1 MTDQNNIVYLIDKVV
16 GSKGQ
21 KLKKQNEYMY
31 WSPFVS
37 HHKQKLQ
44 INVISGKWHCWVS
57 DEGGHNLFQLFKKLN
72 ATNEQFTELRDI
84 VGTTSYKYGSYG
96 SDITKKESKVELPK
110 EFLSLSYKH
119 PSPIYKHAIYYLS
132 KRGITQE
139 DVLKYNIGYCDQG
152 IYTNRV
158 IIPSYDEDGKLNF
171 FVGRD
176 IFESK
181 MKYKNSPT
189 PKNVVGFE
197 LFINW
202 DEPIVL
208 CEGPFDAIAVKRN
221 AIPLFGKTILS
232 NLRRK
237 IIEKKVK
244 QIYISLDKDAILD
257 SLKMVEEFMKNDI
270 EVYFVDLPEKDP
282 SDLGFEKVIPLLKE
296 TKKMKFSDL
305 IKYKLNGKTRKH
317 MEIF

>member
-1 MTDQNNIVYLIDKVV
+1 MINNIVYLLDRVI

-37 HHKQKLQ
+37 HHKPKLQ
-44 INVISGKWHCWVS
+44 INIITGKWHCWVS
-57 DEGGHNLFQLFKKLN
+57 NMGGHNLFQLFKKLS
-72 ATNEQFTELRDI
+72 ATQEQFRELRGI
-84 VGTTSYKYGSYG
+84 VDETSYGYESKEVR
-96 SDITKKESKVELPK
+96 KKGKVELPK
-110 EFLSLSYKH
+110 EFLSLVYKH
-119 PSPIYKHAIYYLS
+119 PSPVYKNAMMYLQR
-132 KRGITQE
+132 RGITYE
-139 DVLKYNIGYCDQG
+139 DILKYNIGYCDQG
-152 IYTNRV
+152 LYTNRV
-158 IIPSYDEDGKLNF
+158 IIPSYSEDGQLNF

-176 IFESK
+176 IFQSK
-181 MKYKNSPT
+181 MKYRNSPT
-189 PKNVVGFE
+189 SKDVVGFE

-208 CEGPFDAIAVKRN
+208 CEGPFDAIAIKRN

-244 QIYISLDKDAILD
+244 QVYISLDRDAILD

-270 EVYFVDLPEKDP
+270 DVYFVNLPEKDP
-282 SDLGFEKVIPLLKE
+282 SDLGFENVIPLLKE
-296 TKKMKFSDL
+296 TEKMKFSDL
-305 IKYKLNGKTRKH
+305 MRYKLNGKVKKS
-317 MEIF
+317 INI

>member
-1 MTDQNNIVYLIDKVV
+1 MSNKLIYLIDRTI

-37 HHKQKLQ
+37 HHKPKLQ
-44 INVISGKWHCWVS
+44 INIITGKWHCWVS
-57 DEGGHNLFQLFKKLN
+57 NAGGHNLFQLFKKLN
-72 ATNEQFTELRDI
+72 ATQEQFRELSSI
-84 VGTTSYKYGSYG
+84 VDETSYGYESKEV
-96 SDITKKESKVELPK
+96 KKNGKVELPK
-110 EFLSLSYKH
+110 EFLSLVYKH
-119 PSPIYKHAIYYLS
+119 PSPVYKNAMMYLQR
-132 KRGITQE
+132 RGITYE
-139 DVLKYNIGYCDQG
+139 DILKYNIGYCDQG
-152 IYTNRV
+152 LYTNRV
-158 IIPSYDEDGKLNF
+158 IIPSYSEDGQLNF

-181 MKYKNSPT
+181 MKYRNSPT

-232 NLRRK
+232 NLKRK

-244 QIYISLDKDAILD
+244 QVYISLDRDAILD
-257 SLKMVEEFMKNDI
+257 SIKMVEDFMKNDI
-270 EVYFVDLPEKDP
+270 DVYFVNLPEKDP
-282 SDLGFEKVIPLLKE
+282 SDLGFENVIPLLKE
-296 TKKMKFSDL
+296 TEKMKFSDL
-305 IKYKLNGKTRKH
+305 MRYKLKGKPKKS
-317 MEIF
+317 INI

>member
-1 MTDQNNIVYLIDKVV
+1 MDSSKLVYLVDRTI

-37 HHKQKLQ
+37 HHKPKLQ
-44 INVISGKWHCWVS
+44 INIVTGKWHCWVS
-57 DEGGHNLFQLFKKLN
+57 NAGGHNLFQLFKKLN
-72 ATNEQFTELRDI
+72 ATREQFTELGTI
-84 VGTTSYKYGSYG
+84 VGDKPYKKRNDDSE
-96 SDITKKESKVELPK
+96 KKNKQVELPK

-119 PSPIYKHAIYYLS
+119 PSPVYRHAISYLQ
-132 KRGITQE
+132 KRGITYE
-139 DVLKYNIGYCDQG
+139 DILKYGIGYCDQG
-152 IYTNRV
+152 LYTNRV
-158 IIPSYDEDGKLNF
+158 IIPSYSEDGQLNF

-181 MKYKNSPT
+181 MKYRNSPT
-189 PKNVVGFE
+189 PKDVVGFE

-208 CEGPFDAIAVKRN
+208 CEGPFDAIAIKRN

-232 NLRRK
+232 NLKRK

-244 QIYISLDKDAILD
+244 QVYISLDKDAVLD
-257 SLKMVEEFMKNDI
+257 SIKMVEDFMKNDI
-270 EVYFVDLPEKDP
+270 DVYFVNLPEKDP
-282 SDLGFEKVIPLLKE
+282 SDLGFERVIPLLKE
-296 TKKMKFSDL
+296 TEKMKFSDL
-305 IKYKLNGKTRKH
+305 MRYKLNGKIKKS
-317 MEIF
+317 INI

>member
-1 MTDQNNIVYLIDKVV
+1 MINNIVYLLDRVI

-21 KLKKQNEYMY
+21 KLKKPNEYMY
-31 WSPFVS
+31 WSPFVV
-37 HHKQKLQ
+37 HHKPKLQ
-44 INVISGKWHCWVS
+44 VNIVTGKWHCWVS
-57 DEGGHNLFQLFKKLN
+57 NAGGHNLFQLFKKLN
-72 ATNEQFTELRDI
+72 ATNDQFTELRGI
-84 VGTTSYKYGSYG
+84 VDEISYG
-96 SDITKKESKVELPK
+96 YESKEVRKEGKVELPK
-110 EFLSLSYKH
+110 EFLSLVYKH
-119 PSPIYKHAIYYLS
+119 PSPVYKNAMVYLQR
-132 KRGITQE
+132 RGITYE
-139 DVLKYNIGYCDQG
+139 DILKYNIGYCDQG
-152 IYTNRV
+152 LYTNRV

-181 MKYKNSPT
+181 MKYRNSPT
-189 PKNVVGFE
+189 SKDVVGFE

-208 CEGPFDAIAVKRN
+208 CEGPFDAIAIKRN

-244 QIYISLDKDAILD
+244 QVYISLDRDAILD

-270 EVYFVDLPEKDP
+270 DVYFVNLPEKDP
-282 SDLGFEKVIPLLKE
+282 SDLGFENVIPLLKE
-296 TKKMKFSDL
+296 TEKMKFSDL
-305 IKYKLNGKTRKH
+305 MRYKLNGKVKKS
-317 MEIF
+317 INI

>member
-1 MTDQNNIVYLIDKVV
+1 MINNIVYLLDRVI

-37 HHKQKLQ
+37 HHKPKLQ
-44 INVISGKWHCWVS
+44 INIITGKWHCWVS
-57 DEGGHNLFQLFKKLN
+57 NMGGHNLFQLFKKLS
-72 ATNEQFTELRDI
+72 ATQEQFRELRGI
-84 VGTTSYKYGSYG
+84 VDETSYGYESKEVR
-96 SDITKKESKVELPK
+96 KKGKVELPK
-110 EFLSLSYKH
+110 EFLSLVYKH
-119 PSPIYKHAIYYLS
+119 PSPVYRNAMMYLQR
-132 KRGITQE
+132 RGITYE
-139 DVLKYNIGYCDQG
+139 DILKYNIGYCDQG
-152 IYTNRV
+152 LYTNRV
-158 IIPSYDEDGKLNF
+158 IIPSYSEDGQLNF

-176 IFESK
+176 IFQSK
-181 MKYKNSPT
+181 MKYRNSPT
-189 PKNVVGFE
+189 PKDVVGFE

-208 CEGPFDAIAVKRN
+208 CEGPFDAIAIKRN

-244 QIYISLDKDAILD
+244 QVYISLDRDAILD

-270 EVYFVDLPEKDP
+270 DVYFVNLPEKDP
-282 SDLGFEKVIPLLKE
+282 SDLGFENVIPLLKE
-296 TKKMKFSDL
+296 TEKMKFSDL
-305 IKYKLNGKTRKH
+305 MRYKLNGKVKKS
-317 MEIF
+317 INI

>member
-1 MTDQNNIVYLIDKVV
+1 MSNKIVYLLDRVI

-21 KLKKQNEYMY
+21 KLKKPNEYMY

-37 HHKQKLQ
+37 HHKPKLQ
-44 INVISGKWHCWVS
+44 INIITGKWHCWVS
-57 DEGGHNLFQLFKKLN
+57 NAGGHNLFQLFKKLN
-72 ATNEQFTELRDI
+72 ATQEQFQELRGI
-84 VGTTSYKYGSYG
+84 VDEISYG
-96 SDITKKESKVELPK
+96 YESKEVRKEGKVELPK
-110 EFLSLSYKH
+110 EFLSLVYKH
-119 PSPIYKHAIYYLS
+119 PSPVYKNAMMYLQR
-132 KRGITQE
+132 RGITYE
-139 DVLKYNIGYCDQG
+139 DILKYNIGYCDQG
-152 IYTNRV
+152 LYTNRV
-158 IIPSYDEDGKLNF
+158 IIPSYSEDGQLNF

-181 MKYKNSPT
+181 MKYRNSPT
-189 PKNVVGFE
+189 PKDVVGFE

-208 CEGPFDAIAVKRN
+208 CEGPFDAIAIKRN

-244 QIYISLDKDAILD
+244 QVYISLDRDAFQD

-270 EVYFVDLPEKDP
+270 DVYFVNLPEKDP
-282 SDLGFEKVIPLLKE
+282 SDLGFENVIPLLKE
-296 TKKMKFSDL
+296 TEKMKFSDL
-305 IKYKLNGKTRKH
+305 MRYKLNGKVKKS
-317 MEIF
+317 INI

>member
-1 MTDQNNIVYLIDKVV
+1 
-16 GSKGQ
+16 
-21 KLKKQNEYMY
+21 
-31 WSPFVS
+31 
-37 HHKQKLQ
+37 
-44 INVISGKWHCWVS
+44 
-57 DEGGHNLFQLFKKLN
+57 
-72 ATNEQFTELRDI
+72 
-84 VGTTSYKYGSYG
+84 
-96 SDITKKESKVELPK
+96 
-110 EFLSLSYKH
+110 
-119 PSPIYKHAIYYLS
+119 
-132 KRGITQE
+132 
-139 DVLKYNIGYCDQG
+139 
-152 IYTNRV
+152 
-158 IIPSYDEDGKLNF
+158 
-171 FVGRD
+171 
-176 IFESK
+176 

>member
-1 MTDQNNIVYLIDKVV
+1 MDSSKLVYLIDRTI

-37 HHKQKLQ
+37 HHKPKLQ
-44 INVISGKWHCWVS
+44 INIVTGKWHCWVS
-57 DEGGHNLFQLFKKLN
+57 NAGGHNLFQLFKKLN
-72 ATNEQFTELRDI
+72 ATREQFTELGTI
-84 VGTTSYKYGSYG
+84 VGDKPYKKRNDDSE
-96 SDITKKESKVELPK
+96 KKNKQVELPK

-119 PSPIYKHAIYYLS
+119 PSPVYRHAISYLQ
-132 KRGITQE
+132 KRGITYE
-139 DVLKYNIGYCDQG
+139 DILKYGIGYCDQG
-152 IYTNRV
+152 LYTNRV
-158 IIPSYDEDGKLNF
+158 IIPSYSEDGQLNF

-181 MKYKNSPT
+181 MKYRNSPT
-189 PKNVVGFE
+189 PKDVVGFE

-208 CEGPFDAIAVKRN
+208 CEGPFDAIAIKRN

-244 QIYISLDKDAILD
+244 QIYISLDRDAILD

-270 EVYFVDLPEKDP
+270 DVYFVNLPEKDP
-282 SDLGFEKVIPLLKE
+282 SDLGFENVIPLLKE
-296 TKKMKFSDL
+296 TEKMKFSDL
-305 IKYKLNGKTRKH
+305 MRYKLKGKIKKSVN
-317 MEIF
+317 I